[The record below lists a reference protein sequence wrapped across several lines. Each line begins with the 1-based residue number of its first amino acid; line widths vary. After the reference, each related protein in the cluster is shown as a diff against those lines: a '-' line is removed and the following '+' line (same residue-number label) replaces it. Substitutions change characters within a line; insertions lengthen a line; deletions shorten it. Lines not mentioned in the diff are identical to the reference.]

1 MHDVMLKKIRQLMW
15 GVGWGFELFLGKDI
29 KAGKLAGSTATRAA
43 EPERVSRLKIPAQP
57 QPFWVVIDAVSP
69 GLRVRRVRIVAYYR
83 KIESLRFPKP

>member
-1 MHDVMLKKIRQLMW
+1 M

-57 QPFWVVIDAVSP
+57 LPFWVVIDPASP
-69 GLRVRRVRIVAYYR
+69 GFRVHRVRIVAYHGN
-83 KIESLRFPKP
+83 IESLGFPKP